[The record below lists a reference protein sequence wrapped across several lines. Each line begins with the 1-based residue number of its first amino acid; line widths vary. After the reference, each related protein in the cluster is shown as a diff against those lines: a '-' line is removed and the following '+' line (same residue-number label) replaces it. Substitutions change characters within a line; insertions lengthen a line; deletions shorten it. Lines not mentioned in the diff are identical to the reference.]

1 MPLLCPCARIKHV
14 AAAMEDML
22 KMMGIEAGSKGKSKG
37 PDKHRNAI
45 KVKKK
50 EGVREGSSMDSQ
62 VRVRQG

>member
-1 MPLLCPCARIKHV
+1 MPLLCPCAGIKHV

-22 KMMGIEAGSKGKSKG
+22 KMMGIEAGSKSKSKG

-62 VRVRQG
+62 VRV

>member
-1 MPLLCPCARIKHV
+1 MPLLCPCAGIKHV
-14 AAAMEDML
+14 AAMEDML
-22 KMMGIEAGSKGKSKG
+22 KMMGIEAGSKSKG